1 MLIVDVIP
9 CFRYRFPLVLYS
21 LKGFSLLG
29 TLSPFRVPA
38 MGGLGAI
45 LAWAWGE
52 QSNERAELG
61 YGHFVTADYL
71 SLLHML
77 TNSGKAVNVIPILNS
92 PLGSPHYMYPY
103 ISD

>member
-1 MLIVDVIP
+1 
-9 CFRYRFPLVLYS
+9 
-21 LKGFSLLG
+21 
-29 TLSPFRVPA
+29 

-77 TNSGKAVNVIPILNS
+77 TNSGKAVNVNSYPEQPTRITALHVPIYLGLVTGTFYIP
-92 PLGSPHYMYPY
+92 PLF
-103 ISD
+103 ISLPPTITKD